1 MPTAPIPNFHGRAAE
16 LAQLR
21 RLFEECTTRD
31 PATGRFGGP
40 RMAVVIAESGIGKTR
55 LVQALYQQLT
65 TDLQWDP
72 PEVNYWPD
80 AFNDAGVQLRVT
92 PNMAGHVA
100 QGPPRFAWLGARF
113 HATDVRNLS
122 ERRSS
127 LTELRHS
134 IMIHA
139 EILRAH
145 GSTWA
150 DTTGRIKQ
158 AIAPEAS
165 PQSQPAQ
172 IKAGHGTID
181 KKKPVLGVNK
191 IIAIGSGKGGVGK
204 STFTANLAIS
214 LSKLGKKVGVIDADI
229 YGPSLPMIF
238 GKRDEKPRSN
248 SEKKI
253 IPVESFGIKFMSF
266 GFFINEQDPVIW
278 RGPMLG
284 GVLNQFLFDV
294 DWSGLDYLLI
304 DLPPGTGDIQLSMI
318 QNAHVDGAI
327 IISTPQDIALLDAK
341 KGAEMFKKL
350 NLPIIGMVENMSSFI
365 CGSCGT
371 EHFIFGEGG
380 VQKAVQQLEIG
391 FLGKIP
397 LELELRTGSDK
408 GLPYMA
414 QDIFQERPVWKA
426 FTEIANKVDAFFLP
440 TPLEQ
445 KGGFISKILGLNK

>member
-1 MPTAPIPNFHGRAAE
+1 MINDIKN
-16 LAQLR
+16 
-21 RLFEECTTRD
+21 RLNQIIN
-31 PATGRFGGP
+31 PATGKTFEFENRWQHISMDGEKLSAEYNRDGISP
-40 RMAVVIAESGIGKTR
+40 AEKRMIEVEIQKALSGLVGIDNMMVKTTSTQSQD
-55 LVQALYQQLT
+55 VFKAL
-65 TDLQWDP
+65 D
-72 PEVNYWPD
+72 
-80 AFNDAGVQLRVT
+80 
-92 PNMAGHVA
+92 
-100 QGPPRFAWLGARF
+100 
-113 HATDVRNLS
+113 
-122 ERRSS
+122 
-127 LTELRHS
+127 
-134 IMIHA
+134 
-139 EILRAH
+139 
-145 GSTWA
+145 
-150 DTTGRIKQ
+150 KQ

-181 KKKPVLGVNK
+181 KKKPVPGVNK

>member
-1 MPTAPIPNFHGRAAE
+1 MINDIKN
-16 LAQLR
+16 
-21 RLFEECTTRD
+21 RLKQIIN
-31 PATGRFGGP
+31 PATGKTFEFENRWQHISMDGEKLS
-40 RMAVVIAESGIGKTR
+40 AEYNRDGISPAEKRIIEVEIQKALSGLVGIDNMMVKTTSTQSQD
-55 LVQALYQQLT
+55 VFKAL
-65 TDLQWDP
+65 D
-72 PEVNYWPD
+72 
-80 AFNDAGVQLRVT
+80 
-92 PNMAGHVA
+92 
-100 QGPPRFAWLGARF
+100 
-113 HATDVRNLS
+113 
-122 ERRSS
+122 
-127 LTELRHS
+127 
-134 IMIHA
+134 
-139 EILRAH
+139 
-145 GSTWA
+145 
-150 DTTGRIKQ
+150 KQ

-365 CGSCGT
+365 CGSCGA